1 MDANC
6 RKTPTKNNNKKIV
19 DCTRPKLPADW
30 KHGVIVQIA
39 KPGKDQNQP
48 NNYRTIALTSN
59 LCKLM
64 ERMVMSRLVH
74 VIEKKK
80 TFLPIPKWFP
90 ERAKHNGLT
99 MK

>member
-1 MDANC
+1 MDANS
-6 RKTPTKNNNKKIV
+6 RKTPTKNNNKKIG
-19 DCTRPKLPADW
+19 DCTGPKLPADW
-30 KHGVIVQIA
+30 KHGVIVPIA

-59 LCKLM
+59 LCTLM

-80 TFLPIPKWFP
+80 QEYQSGFRKGRNI
-90 ERAKHNGLT
+90 
-99 MK
+99 MDSQ

>member
-6 RKTPTKNNNKKIV
+6 RKTPTKNNNNKIV
-19 DCTRPKLPADW
+19 DCTGPKLPADW
-30 KHGVIVQIA
+30 KHGVIVPIV

-59 LCKLM
+59 LYTLM
-64 ERMVMSRLVH
+64 EHMVMSRLVH

-80 TFLPIPKWFP
+80 LFSPYQSGFRKGRNI
-90 ERAKHNGLT
+90 
-99 MK
+99 MDSQ